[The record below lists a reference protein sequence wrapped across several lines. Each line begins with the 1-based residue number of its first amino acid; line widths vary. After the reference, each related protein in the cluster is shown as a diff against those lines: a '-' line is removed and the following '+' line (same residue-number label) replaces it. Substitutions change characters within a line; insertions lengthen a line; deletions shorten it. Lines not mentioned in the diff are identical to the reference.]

1 MSEMP
6 IIDPLRSQAP
16 KVDILKI
23 RKLLENNY
31 NVNHDM
37 AEGIAE
43 AIDVALKDQNLSE
56 VYATKL
62 DLKLVDIKI
71 DIVIEK
77 IDALTEVMNA
87 KFEAMDDK
95 FLGKFE
101 AMDDKFLGKFE
112 AMDDKFSGKFEA
124 MDDKFSGKFEAMDD
138 KFSGKFESLKHQI
151 SSSQKTTVILL
162 GSIMGG
168 GIISIVGFLLI
179 ILIKYMPVI
188 AKLVEM
194 AGK

>member
-124 MDDKFSGKFEAMDD
+124 MDDKFSGKFE
-138 KFSGKFESLKHQI
+138 SLKHQI